1 MSTLILIAGA
11 ALILYAIYGTIQKA
25 RGKSKSSCC
34 GTSETVVTQK
44 VADTDKSHYP
54 YKYIVSIDGMKCSN
68 CAANVEN
75 EINAMGDTWAFV
87 ELGRHRAVVLSKTE
101 KNERDFSDALRKTN
115 YNVNGF
121 ENALP
126 AEA

>member
-44 VADTDKSHYP
+44 VADTDKSHLCYA
-54 YKYIVSIDGMKCSN
+54 IEFVCSGK
-68 CAANVEN
+68 AAAGVIFGPGLAALE
-75 EINAMGDTWAFV
+75 V
-87 ELGRHRAVVLSKTE
+87 AVI
-101 KNERDFSDALRKTN
+101 
-115 YNVNGF
+115 
-121 ENALP
+121 
-126 AEA
+126 AEYRIS